1 MLHES
6 IRQWTSWTAIYDY
19 ETYNDDLAENSDNTV
34 QNDAFLPIDLLKVCF
49 STLGAATA
57 AADNL
62 NEMGPNLL

>member
-1 MLHES
+1 MNRLNSE
-6 IRQWTSWTAIYDY
+6 QTEQQFGVDDY
-19 ETYNDDLAENSDNTV
+19 ETYNDDLTENSDNTV
-34 QNDAFLPIDLLKVCF
+34 QNDALLPVDLLKVCF